1 MQVAISLNVSKT
13 NIRSGIV
20 FSVLYNEAVIA
31 FFVINICITSH
42 PDGNCIARYF
52 TEKTWINRFGGIS
65 LKNSLFWN
73 SNLFGKQGSG
83 VFRPPASFAS
93 KSGWNWFSTL
103 SIVIYLFIYFGFQ
116 TLSIHFWQI
125 FSKFTEFHS
134 NSKIC
139 LHFFWISLQNEY
151 ENFGFR
157 ETAAML

>member
-1 MQVAISLNVSKT
+1 MCQKQTLEAASF
-13 NIRSGIV
+13 

-52 TEKTWINRFGGIS
+52 NEKTWINRFGGIS

-93 KSGWNWFSTL
+93 KSGWNWFPTL
-103 SIVIYLFIYFGFQ
+103 SIVIYLFIFVFKLYPYISGKFFPNLQ
-116 TLSIHFWQI
+116 NSILTVKSVCI
-125 FSKFTEFHS
+125 FSGYHCKT
-134 NSKIC
+134 NTKI
-139 LHFFWISLQNEY
+139 LVSVKRLQCY
-151 ENFGFR
+151 I
-157 ETAAML
+157 